1 MGGFCVA
8 IFGGAAVDD
17 DTDGDSVVV
26 PDVEELSDDIDDCDV
41 LLLITSFI

>member
-8 IFGGAAVDD
+8 IFGGTVVDD

-26 PDVEELSDDIDDCDV
+26 SDVEELSDDIDDCDV